1 MATAMSES
9 TEKLGDEAKSFASN
23 IAHKAESATE
33 AVGACMES
41 FGETLCEHS
50 PQHGMLGDAGQALG
64 EKLENGGRYLE
75 EKGLKGIGDDVT
87 NFIRSN
93 PVPSLLVGM
102 GVGFLIAKIM
112 RS

>member
-1 MATAMSES
+1 MAT
-9 TEKLGDEAKSFASN
+9 
-23 IAHKAESATE
+23 ATE

-41 FGETLCEHS
+41 FGESVSKHS
-50 PQHGMLGDAGQALG
+50 PTHGMLGNAGHAVG
-64 EKLENGGRYLE
+64 EKFETGGRYLE

-87 NFIRSN
+87 NLIRNN

-102 GVGFLIAKIM
+102 GVGFLIAKII